1 MKTLIQ
7 VEELLA
13 KFEGKYGLR
22 ISGAQ
27 QQSEAWYW
35 AKLGVLSAS
44 NASKIVAKRDSE
56 TRHTYMCDL
65 IAQVCTGLHT
75 EISAA
80 ALDHGNQYEDAARA
94 YYELTTNLH
103 ITPVP
108 FIFKDDSFREGA
120 SPDAFVTEN
129 RICEI
134 KCPLNSANYAKF
146 LVSDDIKPEWRYQ
159 AQFIMR
165 VTGCERF
172 DFCMYDPRFK
182 VKPLKI
188 LPFERDDEAQKK
200 FDDAVPQFIE
210 DLDKA
215 LAQIGI
221 QFGEQWKRIAAE
233 LD

>member
-56 TRHTYMCDL
+56 TRNTYMCQL
-65 IAQVCTGLHT
+65 ISQICTGEHK

-80 ALDHGNQYEDAARA
+80 ALDWGNQHEDAARA
-94 YYELTTNLH
+94 YYEFSTGYSLTPL
-103 ITPVP
+103 P
-108 FIFKDDSFREGA
+108 FIFKDDSFREGC
-120 SPDAFVTEN
+120 SPDAFVTDKKV
-129 RICEI
+129 CEI
-134 KCPLNSANYAKF
+134 KCPYDSANFVKF
-146 LVSDDIKPEWRYQ
+146 LIADQIKPEWKWQ
-159 AQFIMR
+159 MQFIMR
-165 VTGCERF
+165 VTGAEIM
-172 DFCMYDPRFK
+172 DYSEYDPRMK
-182 VKPLKI
+182 IKPLHKI
-188 LPFERDDEAQKK
+188 TAERDEKMQKTFDE
-200 FDDAVPQFIE
+200 AVPQFIE